1 MNEDLVFF
9 ESDDGGEYAF
19 SLVRSFFYNGNE
31 YALMREVNGEDQE
44 EEEYRTGVRRIG
56 EVVQDLPVVQ
66 YRESEVEHEA
76 EARRGDHLL
85 PQRRE
90 NGVGSARVAGGRQD

>member
-44 EEEYRTGVRRIG
+44 EEDQDYIICEIVPG
-56 EVVQDLPVVQ
+56 EENEEDEEFIPVEDEELAD
-66 YRESEVEHEA
+66 RLFEIATTNMNEDDDEE
-76 EARRGDHLL
+76 ED
-85 PQRRE
+85 E
-90 NGVGSARVAGGRQD
+90 